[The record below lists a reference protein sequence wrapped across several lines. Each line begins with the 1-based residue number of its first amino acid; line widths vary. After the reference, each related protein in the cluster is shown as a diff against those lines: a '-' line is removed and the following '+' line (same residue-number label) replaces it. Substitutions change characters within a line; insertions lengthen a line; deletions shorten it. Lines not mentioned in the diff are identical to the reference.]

1 MTDPSR
7 KYLTSSREKQ
17 LSLKQAEENR
27 TSGKFWCL
35 IMVSFFVSMV
45 DYIKLAHVLYIVQK

>member
-27 TSGKFWCL
+27 TSGKFSSLW
-35 IMVSFFVSMV
+35 SHFFVYMI
-45 DYIKLAHVLYIVQK
+45 DCIKLAHALYIVQE

>member
-27 TSGKFWCL
+27 TSGKFSSLW
-35 IMVSFFVSMV
+35 SHFFVYMI
-45 DYIKLAHVLYIVQK
+45 DCIKLAHVLYIVQE

>member
-17 LSLKQAEENR
+17 LSLKQSEENR
-27 TSGKFWCL
+27 TSGKYLVFMYKIL
-35 IMVSFFVSMV
+35 IYYMIHCI
-45 DYIKLAHVLYIVQK
+45 D